1 MVRAKEQV
9 FMDLIYW
16 LAIIKISK
24 DMKPYVKQEQALV
37 MKI

>member
-1 MVRAKEQV
+1 MVRVKEQV
-9 FMDLIYW
+9 FMDHIYW

-24 DMKPYVKQEQALV
+24 DMKLYVKQELDLV